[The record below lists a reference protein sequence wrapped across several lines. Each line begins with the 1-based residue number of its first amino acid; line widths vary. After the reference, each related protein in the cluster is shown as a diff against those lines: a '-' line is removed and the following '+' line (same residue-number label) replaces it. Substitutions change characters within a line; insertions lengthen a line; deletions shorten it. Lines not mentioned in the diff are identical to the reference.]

1 MITVEGFVRLFVYLF
16 GFVGVNYFTNTFITW
31 PKELPDNLVSAF
43 LSFQDIAAQIA
54 FKHYSCKQQLTLK
67 SEEVFKT
74 LISMEHEQHS
84 APVKVIQQ
92 EKPNIS
98 QKSYITKEVMH
109 VAKRNHQDVT

>member
-1 MITVEGFVRLFVYLF
+1 
-16 GFVGVNYFTNTFITW
+16 
-31 PKELPDNLVSAF
+31 
-43 LSFQDIAAQIA
+43 
-54 FKHYSCKQQLTLK
+54 
-67 SEEVFKT
+67 
-74 LISMEHEQHS
+74 MEHEQHS